1 LLEFEA
7 LAAGAIKDF
16 EKVELNEKE
25 QLLKWL
31 EQYNTLYI
39 NLDKGYKLEEFR
51 DAYIDNTEVLSKYI
65 NNSLTINV
73 LKNVIHFIALFKIHY
88 NIDIINCK

>member
-1 LLEFEA
+1 

-31 EQYNTLYI
+31 EQCNTLYI
-39 NLDKGYKLEEFR
+39 NLDKGYKLEGFR

-65 NNSLTINV
+65 DNSLTINV

-88 NIDIINCK
+88 KIDVINRK